1 MSYSYQ
7 PLTEEQCTKERGFE
21 LLDAGVYNFEVLTA
35 DYKMSATGNPMIAL
49 KLRVWGND
57 GKEHLVYDYLVATSK
72 MMWKTKHFCDSVG
85 LDKIYASSNFNE
97 SLCPGKSGKAL
108 ISLKTGNKKPDGTS
122 YPDKNAVDD
131 YVMTDKG
138 SVKYVSGEQP
148 NFDRPLTKDD
158 DLPF

>member
-7 PLTEEQCTKERGFE
+7 PLTEEQCSKERGFA
-21 LLDAGVYNFEVLTA
+21 LLDPGIYNFEVLTA
-35 DYKMSATGNPMIAL
+35 DYKTSSTGNPMIAL

-57 GKEHLVYDYLVATSK
+57 GKDYLVYDYLVATNK

-97 SLCPGKSGKAL
+97 ALCPGKSGKAL
-108 ISLKTGNKKPDGTS
+108 ISLKIGNKKPDGTS
-122 YPDKNAVDD
+122 YADKNAVDD

-138 SVKYVSGEQP
+138 ATKYDSAQP
-148 NFDRPLTKDD
+148 FIPPKHTNTDD